1 MGFFISFDFLFSN
14 FVLLMEH
21 TKFNKIANYQYTSEA
36 YLFKGKLES
45 EGIEVFLQNE
55 NTINT
60 DPLLSN
66 ALGGV
71 KLFVK
76 SEDVMK
82 AKQILASIPEYSVND
97 RGELL
102 SCPNCGSTTISMVTS
117 IKDVKSFLAFI
128 YGLLTLSMP
137 LFAKQ
142 KYKCESCAFE
152 F

>member
-1 MGFFISFDFLFSN
+1 MS
-14 FVLLMEH
+14 
-21 TKFNKIANYQYTSEA
+21 KFKQIANYQYTSEA

-66 ALGGV
+66 AVGGV

-76 SEDVMK
+76 SEDVLK
-82 AKQILASIPEYSVND
+82 SKQILSSISEYSVD
-97 RGELL
+97 DKGELL
-102 SCPNCGSTTISMVTS
+102 SCPNCGAQKIEFLTTIKDFTS
-117 IKDVKSFLAFI
+117 LINFI
-128 YGLLTLSMP
+128 FGILLSIFPFYT
-137 LFAKQ
+137 
-142 KYKCESCAFE
+142 KYKYRCENCKFE

>member
-1 MGFFISFDFLFSN
+1 
-14 FVLLMEH
+14 MENS
-21 TKFNKIANYQYTSEA
+21 KFHKIANYQYTSEA

-82 AKQILASIPEYSVND
+82 AKQILDSIPEYSVD
-97 RGELL
+97 DKGELL
-102 SCPNCGSTTISMVTS
+102 TCPNCGAQKIEFLTTVKDLISLVTFIFGILLS
-117 IKDVKSFLAFI
+117 IFPF
-128 YGLLTLSMP
+128 YT
-137 LFAKQ
+137 
-142 KYKCESCAFE
+142 KYKYRCESCKFE

>member
-1 MGFFISFDFLFSN
+1 
-14 FVLLMEH
+14 MENS
-21 TKFNKIANYQYTSEA
+21 KFHKIANYQYTSEA

-45 EGIEVFLQNE
+45 EGVEVFLQNE

-82 AKQILASIPEYSVND
+82 AKQILDAIPEYSVND
-97 RGELL
+97 KGELL
-102 SCPNCGSTTISMVTS
+102 SCPNCGSQKIEMFTT
-117 IKDVKSFLAFI
+117 IKDVKSFFAFI
-128 YGLLTLSMP
+128 YGLITLSMP
-137 LFAKQ
+137 FYTKH
-142 KYKCESCAFE
+142 KYKCESCNFE

>member
-1 MGFFISFDFLFSN
+1 MENSKFI
-14 FVLLMEH
+14 
-21 TKFNKIANYQYTSEA
+21 KIANYQYASEA
-36 YLFKGKLES
+36 YLYKAKLQS
-45 EGIEVFLQNE
+45 EGIKVFLQNE

-82 AKQILASIPEYSVND
+82 AKQILDAIPEYSVND
-97 RGELL
+97 KGELL
-102 SCPNCGSTTISMVTS
+102 SCPNCGATTITMVTS
-117 IKDVKSFLAFI
+117 IKDVKSFFAFV

-137 LFAKQ
+137 LFSKQ
-142 KYKCESCAFE
+142 KYKCDNCAFE

>member
-1 MGFFISFDFLFSN
+1 MKQSLI
-14 FVLLMEH
+14 E
-21 TKFNKIANYQYTSEA
+21 IANYQFSSEA

-60 DPLLSN
+60 DPLLST

-71 KLFVK
+71 KLFVN
-76 SEDVMK
+76 SEDVLQSR
-82 AKQILASIPEYSVND
+82 QILDSIPEYSVD
-97 RGELL
+97 DKGELL
-102 SCPNCGSTTISMVTS
+102 SCPNCGSQKIIMTTTI
-117 IKDVKSFLAFI
+117 KDIKSFLAFI

-137 LFAKQ
+137 LFSKQ
-142 KYKCESCAFE
+142 KYKCESCNFE

>member
-1 MGFFISFDFLFSN
+1 MSQSLI
-14 FVLLMEH
+14 E
-21 TKFNKIANYQYTSEA
+21 IANYQYTSEA

-45 EGIEVFLQNE
+45 EGVEVFLQNE

-76 SEDVMK
+76 SEAVMK
-82 AKQILASIPEYSVND
+82 AKQILESIPEYSVD
-97 RGELL
+97 DKGELL
-102 SCPNCGSTTISMVTS
+102 LCPNCGSQKIKMVTTI
-117 IKDVKSFLAFI
+117 KDIKSFLAFI

-137 LFAKQ
+137 LFSKQ
-142 KYKCESCAFE
+142 KYKCESCNFE

>member
-1 MGFFISFDFLFSN
+1 MRKSLI
-14 FVLLMEH
+14 E
-21 TKFNKIANYQYTSEA
+21 IANYQFSSEA

-66 ALGGV
+66 AFGGV
-71 KLFVK
+71 KLFVN
-76 SEDVMK
+76 SEDVQQS
-82 AKQILASIPEYSVND
+82 KQILDAIPEYSLD
-97 RGELL
+97 DKGELL
-102 SCPNCGSTTISMVTS
+102 SCPNCGSQKITMVTTI
-117 IKDVKSFLAFI
+117 KDIKSFLAFI

-137 LFAKQ
+137 LFSKQ
-142 KYKCESCAFE
+142 KYKCENCNFE

>member
-1 MGFFISFDFLFSN
+1 MESVKFSQ
-14 FVLLMEH
+14 
-21 TKFNKIANYQYTSEA
+21 IANYQYTSEA

-45 EGIEVFLQNE
+45 EGVEVFLQNE

-66 ALGGV
+66 AVGGV

-76 SEDVMK
+76 SEDVIK
-82 AKQILASIPEYSVND
+82 AKQILATISEYSVND
-97 RGELL
+97 KGELL
-102 SCPNCGSTTISMVTS
+102 TCPNCGATTITMVTS
-117 IKDVKSFLAFI
+117 IKDVKSFFAFL
-128 YGLLTLSMP
+128 YGLITLSMP

-142 KYKCESCAFE
+142 KYKCESCGFE

>member
-1 MGFFISFDFLFSN
+1 MRQSLI
-14 FVLLMEH
+14 EI
-21 TKFNKIANYQYTSEA
+21 TNYQYSSEA

-71 KLFVK
+71 KLFVN
-76 SEDVMK
+76 SEDVLK
-82 AKQILASIPEYSVND
+82 ARHILDSIPEYSVD
-97 RGELL
+97 DKGKLL
-102 SCPNCGSTTISMVTS
+102 SCPNCSSQKINMVTT
-117 IKDVKSFLAFI
+117 IKDVKSFMAFI

-137 LFAKQ
+137 LLSKQ
-142 KYKCESCAFE
+142 KYKCENCNFE

>member
-1 MGFFISFDFLFSN
+1 MNMGQSLIE
-14 FVLLMEH
+14 V
-21 TKFNKIANYQYTSEA
+21 ANYQYSSEA

-45 EGIEVFLQNE
+45 ECIEVFLQNE

-71 KLFVK
+71 KIFVN
-76 SEDVMK
+76 SEDVLK
-82 AKQILASIPEYSVND
+82 ARHILDSIPEYSVD
-97 RGELL
+97 DKGELL
-102 SCPNCGSTTISMVTS
+102 SCPNCSSQKVNMVTT
-117 IKDVKSFLAFI
+117 IKDVKSFMAFI

-137 LFAKQ
+137 LFSKQ
-142 KYKCESCAFE
+142 KYKCENCNFE

>member
-1 MGFFISFDFLFSN
+1 MKNKTF
-14 FVLLMEH
+14 H
-21 TKFNKIANYQYTSEA
+21 KIANYQYSSEA

-66 ALGGV
+66 AVGGV
-71 KLFVK
+71 KLFVN

-82 AKQILASIPEYSVND
+82 AKQILESIPNYSID
-97 RGELL
+97 DDGHLL
-102 SCPNCGSTTISMVTS
+102 TCPNCGLQKIEMVTS
-117 IKDVKSFLAFI
+117 IKDVKSFFAFI

-137 LFAKQ
+137 LFTKH
-142 KYKCESCAFE
+142 KHKCQECNFE

>member
-1 MGFFISFDFLFSN
+1 MRKSLI
-14 FVLLMEH
+14 E
-21 TKFNKIANYQYTSEA
+21 IANYQFSSEA

-71 KLFVK
+71 KLFVN
-76 SEDVMK
+76 SEDVQQS
-82 AKQILASIPEYSVND
+82 KQILDAIPEYSLD
-97 RGELL
+97 DKGELL
-102 SCPNCGSTTISMVTS
+102 SCPNCGSQKITMVTTI
-117 IKDVKSFLAFI
+117 KDIKSFLAFI

-137 LFAKQ
+137 LFSKQ
-142 KYKCESCAFE
+142 KYKCEICNYE

>member
-1 MGFFISFDFLFSN
+1 MRQSLI
-14 FVLLMEH
+14 E
-21 TKFNKIANYQYTSEA
+21 IANYQYSSEA

-60 DPLLSN
+60 DPILSN

-71 KLFVK
+71 KIFVY
-76 SEDVMK
+76 SEDVLK
-82 AKQILASIPEYSVND
+82 ARHILDAIPEYSLD
-97 RGELL
+97 DKGELL
-102 SCPNCGSTTISMVTS
+102 SCPNCGSQKMNMTTTI
-117 IKDVKSFLAFI
+117 KDFKSFFAFI

-137 LFAKQ
+137 LFSKQ
-142 KYKCESCAFE
+142 KYKCESCNFE

>member
-1 MGFFISFDFLFSN
+1 MRKSLI
-14 FVLLMEH
+14 E
-21 TKFNKIANYQYTSEA
+21 IANYQFSSEA

-71 KLFVK
+71 KLFVN
-76 SEDVMK
+76 SEDVQQS
-82 AKQILASIPEYSVND
+82 KQILDAIPEYSLD
-97 RGELL
+97 DKGELL
-102 SCPNCGSTTISMVTS
+102 SCPNCGSQKITMVTTI
-117 IKDVKSFLAFI
+117 KDFKSFLAFI

-137 LFAKQ
+137 LFSKQ
-142 KYKCESCAFE
+142 KYKCEICNYE

>member
-1 MGFFISFDFLFSN
+1 MRQSLI
-14 FVLLMEH
+14 E
-21 TKFNKIANYQYTSEA
+21 IANYQYSSEA

-60 DPLLSN
+60 DPILSN

-71 KLFVK
+71 KIFVY
-76 SEDVMK
+76 SEDVLK
-82 AKQILASIPEYSVND
+82 ARHILDAIPVYSVGD
-97 RGELL
+97 KGELL
-102 SCPNCGSTTISMVTS
+102 SCPNCASQKINMATT

-128 YGLLTLSMP
+128 YGLLTLTMP
-137 LFAKQ
+137 LFSKQ
-142 KYKCESCAFE
+142 KYKCESCNFE

>member
-1 MGFFISFDFLFSN
+1 MKS
-14 FVLLMEH
+14 
-21 TKFNKIANYQYTSEA
+21 TKFRKIANYQYTSEA

-45 EGIEVFLQNE
+45 EGVEVFLQNE

-82 AKQILASIPEYSVND
+82 AKQILDSIPEYSVND
-97 RGELL
+97 KGDLL
-102 SCPNCGSTTISMVTS
+102 TCPNCGSNTISMVTS
-117 IKDVKSFLAFI
+117 IKDMKSFFAFL

-137 LFAKQ
+137 LFSKQ
-142 KYKCESCAFE
+142 KYKCESCNFE

>member
-1 MGFFISFDFLFSN
+1 
-14 FVLLMEH
+14 MENS
-21 TKFNKIANYQYTSEA
+21 KFRKIANYQYTSEA

-45 EGIEVFLQNE
+45 EGVEVFLQNE

-82 AKQILASIPEYSVND
+82 AKQILDSIPDYSFDDN
-97 RGELL
+97 GELL
-102 SCPNCGSTTISMVTS
+102 SCPNCGSHKTKMFTS
-117 IKDVKSFLAFI
+117 INDLKSFFAFV

-137 LFAKQ
+137 FYSKH
-142 KYKCESCAFE
+142 KHKCESCNFE

>member
-1 MGFFISFDFLFSN
+1 MRKSLI
-14 FVLLMEH
+14 E
-21 TKFNKIANYQYTSEA
+21 IANYQFSSEA

-71 KLFVK
+71 KLFVN
-76 SEDVMK
+76 SEDVQQS
-82 AKQILASIPEYSVND
+82 KQILDAIPEYSLD
-97 RGELL
+97 DKGELL
-102 SCPNCGSTTISMVTS
+102 SCPNCGSQKITMVTTI
-117 IKDVKSFLAFI
+117 KDFKSFFAFI

-137 LFAKQ
+137 LFSKQ
-142 KYKCESCAFE
+142 KYKCESCNFE

>member
-1 MGFFISFDFLFSN
+1 
-14 FVLLMEH
+14 MEH
-21 TKFNKIANYQYTSEA
+21 TKFRQIANYQYSSEA

-45 EGIEVFLQNE
+45 EGVEVFLQNE

-82 AKQILASIPEYSVND
+82 AKQILDSIPEYSVD
-97 RGELL
+97 DKGELL
-102 SCPNCGSTTISMVTS
+102 TCPNCGAQKTEFLTTVKDLISLVTFIFGILLS
-117 IKDVKSFLAFI
+117 IFPF
-128 YGLLTLSMP
+128 YT
-137 LFAKQ
+137 
-142 KYKCESCAFE
+142 KYKYRCESCKFE

>member
-1 MGFFISFDFLFSN
+1 MNMGQSLIE
-14 FVLLMEH
+14 V
-21 TKFNKIANYQYTSEA
+21 ANYQYSSEA

-71 KLFVK
+71 KIFVN
-76 SEDVMK
+76 SEDVLK
-82 AKQILASIPEYSVND
+82 ARHILDSIPEYSVD
-97 RGELL
+97 DKGELL
-102 SCPNCGSTTISMVTS
+102 SCPNCSSQKVNMVTT
-117 IKDVKSFLAFI
+117 IKDVKSFMAFI

-137 LFAKQ
+137 LFYKQ
-142 KYKCESCAFE
+142 KYKCENCNFE

>member
-1 MGFFISFDFLFSN
+1 MGNSLI
-14 FVLLMEH
+14 E
-21 TKFNKIANYQYTSEA
+21 IANYQFSSEA

-60 DPLLSN
+60 DPLLST

-71 KLFVK
+71 KLFVN
-76 SEDVMK
+76 SEDVLQSR
-82 AKQILASIPEYSVND
+82 QILDAIPEYSLND
-97 RGELL
+97 KGELL
-102 SCPNCGSTTISMVTS
+102 TCPNCGSQKIYMTTTIKE
-117 IKDVKSFLAFI
+117 IKSFLAFI

-137 LFAKQ
+137 LFSKQ
-142 KYKCESCAFE
+142 KYKCENCNFE

>member
-1 MGFFISFDFLFSN
+1 MS
-14 FVLLMEH
+14 
-21 TKFNKIANYQYTSEA
+21 KFKQIANYQYTSEA

-66 ALGGV
+66 AVGGV

-76 SEDVMK
+76 SEDVLK
-82 AKQILASIPEYSVND
+82 SKQILDLIPEYSVD
-97 RGELL
+97 DKGELL
-102 SCPNCGSTTISMVTS
+102 SCPNCGSTTITMVTS
-117 IKDVKSFLAFI
+117 IKDVKSFFAFV

-137 LFAKQ
+137 LFSKQ
-142 KYKCESCAFE
+142 KYKCESCNFE

>member
-1 MGFFISFDFLFSN
+1 MRNSLI
-14 FVLLMEH
+14 E
-21 TKFNKIANYQYTSEA
+21 IANYQFSSEA

-60 DPLLSN
+60 DPLLST

-71 KLFVK
+71 KLFVN
-76 SEDVMK
+76 SEDVIQS
-82 AKQILASIPEYSVND
+82 KQILDAIPEYSLND
-97 RGELL
+97 KGELL
-102 SCPNCGSTTISMVTS
+102 TCPNCGSQKINMTTTI
-117 IKDVKSFLAFI
+117 KDIKSFLAFI

-137 LFAKQ
+137 LFSKQ
-142 KYKCESCAFE
+142 KYKCESCNFE

>member
-1 MGFFISFDFLFSN
+1 
-14 FVLLMEH
+14 MESV
-21 TKFNKIANYQYTSEA
+21 KFNQIANYQYTSEA

-45 EGIEVFLQNE
+45 EGVEVFLQNE

-66 ALGGV
+66 AVGGV

-82 AKQILASIPEYSVND
+82 AKQILAAIPEYSVND
-97 RGELL
+97 KGELL
-102 SCPNCGSTTISMVTS
+102 TCPNCGATTISMVTS
-117 IKDVKSFLAFI
+117 IKDVKSFLAFM

-142 KYKCESCAFE
+142 KYKCENCAFE

>member
-1 MGFFISFDFLFSN
+1 MRNSLI
-14 FVLLMEH
+14 E
-21 TKFNKIANYQYTSEA
+21 IANYQFSSEA

-60 DPLLSN
+60 DPLLSS

-71 KLFVK
+71 KLFVN
-76 SEDVMK
+76 SEDVL
-82 AKQILASIPEYSVND
+82 QSRHILDAIPEYSLND
-97 RGELL
+97 KGELL
-102 SCPNCGSTTISMVTS
+102 TCPNCGSQKINMTTTI
-117 IKDVKSFLAFI
+117 KDIKSFLAFI

-137 LFAKQ
+137 LFSKQ
-142 KYKCESCAFE
+142 KYKCESCNFE

>member
-1 MGFFISFDFLFSN
+1 MRKSLI
-14 FVLLMEH
+14 E
-21 TKFNKIANYQYTSEA
+21 IANYQFSSEA

-71 KLFVK
+71 KLFVN
-76 SEDVMK
+76 SEDVQQS
-82 AKQILASIPEYSVND
+82 KQILDAIPEYSLD
-97 RGELL
+97 DKGELL
-102 SCPNCGSTTISMVTS
+102 SCPNCGSQKIIMVTTI
-117 IKDVKSFLAFI
+117 KDFKSFFAFI

-137 LFAKQ
+137 LFSKQ
-142 KYKCESCAFE
+142 KYKCESCNFE

>member
-1 MGFFISFDFLFSN
+1 
-14 FVLLMEH
+14 MENS
-21 TKFNKIANYQYTSEA
+21 KFHKIANYQYTSEA
-36 YLFKGKLES
+36 YLFKGKLGS
-45 EGIEVFLQNE
+45 EGVEVFLQNE

-82 AKQILASIPEYSVND
+82 AKQILDAIPEYSVND
-97 RGELL
+97 KGELL
-102 SCPNCGSTTISMVTS
+102 SCPNCGSTTITMVTS
-117 IKDVKSFLAFI
+117 IKDVKSFFAFV

-137 LFAKQ
+137 LFSKQ
-142 KYKCESCAFE
+142 KYKCENCAFE

>member
-1 MGFFISFDFLFSN
+1 MSQSLI
-14 FVLLMEH
+14 E
-21 TKFNKIANYQYTSEA
+21 IANYQFSSEA

-71 KLFVK
+71 KIFVN
-76 SEDVMK
+76 SEDVLK
-82 AKQILASIPEYSVND
+82 ARHILDAIPEYSVD
-97 RGELL
+97 DKGELL
-102 SCPNCGSTTISMVTS
+102 SCPNCGSQKINMVTT
-117 IKDVKSFLAFI
+117 IKDVKSFMAFI

-137 LFAKQ
+137 LFSKQ
-142 KYKCESCAFE
+142 KYKCESCSFE